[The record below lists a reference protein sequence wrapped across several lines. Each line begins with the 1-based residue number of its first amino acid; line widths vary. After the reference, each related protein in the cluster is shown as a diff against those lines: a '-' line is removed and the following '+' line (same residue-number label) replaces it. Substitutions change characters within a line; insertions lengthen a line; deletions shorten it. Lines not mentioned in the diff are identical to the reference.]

1 MTDII
6 HNSLWSVIFACCLL
20 RQTWSSVPHRSSSD
34 HGGGDISI
42 PPGLL
47 YSWVAGR
54 LSLALC
60 MCECQT
66 GGHRGGDLRIGKK
79 LLAKALLEVPLA
91 QFSICSRRVETQQGG
106 RWSAECRLPE
116 CGGISRSCNDQLLGG
131 WSLYMCL
138 VYVRGTLPHTSAS
151 VSLSVLTQCLFRVVQ
166 ARQNVGITV
175 SAYVLLSTPVRLRA
189 CVHRRLCVCIDS
201 NEGFWVCFWRRV
213 YHYSNPPREIFSCLS
228 LPRTSLYTQASR

>member
-54 LSLALC
+54 LSLAVC

-66 GGHRGGDLRIGKK
+66 GGHRGGDLRIGKI

-106 RWSAECRLPE
+106 RCRLPNADCLSVAE
-116 CGGISRSCNDQLLGG
+116 YLGAVTTFRG
-131 WSLYMCL
+131 LVF
-138 VYVRGTLPHTSAS
+138 VYVSSVCRGTLLQTSAS
-151 VSLSVLTQCLFRVVQ
+151 ISLSVLTQCLFRVAQ